1 MEVSADK
8 GETSSSDNA
17 QWSLWSVVVKMV
29 LVTVVLV
36 VGQLVVFFV
45 VTKIMLDHD
54 RTADGDR
61 DIYEE
66 RQAVILYKLKRLT
79 R

>member
-8 GETSSSDNA
+8 RDTSSSDNA
-17 QWSLWSVVVKMV
+17 QWSVVVKMV

-54 RTADGDR
+54 RSADGDR
-61 DIYEE
+61 DIHEE

>member
-17 QWSLWSVVVKMV
+17 QWSVVVKMV

-36 VGQLVVFFV
+36 VGQLIVFFV

-54 RTADGDR
+54 GTADGDR
-61 DIYEE
+61 DMYED